1 MVNCICIQHY
11 SDLKIKKNTN
21 SIFLL
26 PITEIEV
33 EKVARSL
40 KNKLTAG
47 TDEIPEYV
55 VKQCIEQLKVPL
67 ANIYNASLESGTFPD
82 KLKIAKVTPIHKKAD
97 LRDVSNYRPISV
109 LPVFSKLLEKLMY
122 NRLTAFIDRNEVL
135 TEAQHGFRT
144 KIYGNGITDIY

>member
-1 MVNCICIQHY
+1 MKEMGIWQLKWHSLLKALFPGDSKFLISVFHMVNCICIQHY

-55 VKQCIEQLKVPL
+55 VKQCIEQLKVPF
-67 ANIYNASLESGTFPD
+67 ANIYNASLESGMFPD
-82 KLKIAKVTPIHKKAD
+82 KLKIVKVIPIHKKG
-97 LRDVSNYRPISV
+97 
-109 LPVFSKLLEKLMY
+109 
-122 NRLTAFIDRNEVL
+122 T
-135 TEAQHGFRT
+135 
-144 KIYGNGITDIY
+144 